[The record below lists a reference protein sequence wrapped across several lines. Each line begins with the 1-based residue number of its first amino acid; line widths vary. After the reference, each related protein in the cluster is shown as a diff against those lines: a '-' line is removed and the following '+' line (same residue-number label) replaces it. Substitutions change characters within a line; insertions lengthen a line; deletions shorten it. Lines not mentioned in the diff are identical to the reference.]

1 MPLRYVGK
9 AKQHVFLDVG
19 IEECLKST
27 PAYEVKAG
35 AGTKLVIT
43 VGPSCQDVATLAKLL
58 QAGVTCARVDLS
70 WGTKEYHARS
80 LANLAE
86 AMLQTRRL
94 CSVWLDTTGREV
106 VVRRP
111 VEYDASGWPR
121 QVDDKMTVQKEQEVV
136 ITTDPTIECGPN
148 LLPVNYPGF
157 PDIVDVGQTLQVG
170 RYLATGSEGVSLYL
184 EVVDIEDDK
193 VICRATN
200 SATLDGLLTVMV
212 CHTCDEDFRA
222 DFALPLLTEHDVE
235 CMRFLGSQFEVD
247 FISLSY
253 CNAATDLYSCRA
265 LLDSL
270 GMQQTKIIA
279 KIERKAAVR
288 NFEPIAH
295 VADGIIISRGNLGLD
310 FDAEVMALLQK
321 RIISRCNQLGKPVLI
336 TRIVDTMIT
345 TPRPTRAEATD
356 VANAVLDGVDGLL
369 LGAETL
375 RGRYPVDTADTVL
388 KLCHSAEQH
397 FDYRTHHET
406 LMGEAYEE
414 EVSLGRADVSVSD
427 FRMYLG
433 EGSPTTTL
441 ARGGARRSRFF
452 KARSFGANLLGARSS
467 TSEDGGPYGGA
478 GGGGGREANGAAGG
492 GGAGSPHVGFQ
503 VGGATPAPP
512 LACPTALA
520 GIGTGPAVG
529 AELAAQGI
537 SQAAQGGQV
546 TPGPSSPG
554 FQPPASPPDGPPSA
568 DRGGLMGE
576 LSASS
581 SAPAPAL
588 PPQPHISM
596 FGSLPPTLSGSSPQ
610 LQAILA
616 THAPYMSKL
625 ESIASSATRT
635 AEKINAGLI
644 MVMVQTGRTVSLVAK
659 YRPPMPILA
668 VVVPQLKA
676 TQLGWRLE
684 GKFLARQALALRG
697 VVPMMAA
704 PMSDTGEDL
713 LSEAVH
719 SAFLQRLVRPNDY
732 VVCIMSHRGS
742 MVVKVVQVNRIGAGL
757 KTMSG
762 LNSGGIGS
770 ESPDIISERS
780 PFGAY
785 MPPHSPMVRSGV
797 PPSPSRTLSGRP
809 SPLSMAP
816 PPLSLGGGFGPT
828 PSGPIAPVVGA
839 GRGGGHYL
847 LSTASEAQYLD
858 DRTAAALAAELA
870 VAREAREAGSA
881 RSSAGGSPLGSGA
894 AAGGRGLRIS
904 LESPTSPSADGAAD
918 GRASVGSGGSGL
930 SPIREGVPADSLPA
944 GRASS
949 LPGQQ
954 S

>member
-1 MPLRYVGK
+1 MPLRRVGK

-19 IEECLKST
+19 IEECLRST
-27 PAYEVKAG
+27 PPQEMHAG

-43 VGPSCQDVATLAKLL
+43 IGPSCQDVGTLTRLL
-58 QAGVTCARVDLS
+58 QAGVACARVDLS

-86 AMLQTRRL
+86 AMHQTRRL

-106 VVRRP
+106 VVRRA

-121 QVDDKMTVQKEQEVV
+121 QVDDKMTVQKDQELV
-136 ITTDPTIECGPN
+136 ITTDPTTESTPN
-148 LLPVNYPGF
+148 LFPVNYPGF

-184 EVVDIEDDK
+184 EVVDIEDDR
-193 VICRATN
+193 VVCRATN
-200 SATLDGLLTVMV
+200 SATLDGLLTVML

-247 FISLSY
+247 FVSLSY
-253 CNAATDLYSCRA
+253 CNSAPDLYSCRA
-265 LLDSL
+265 LLDSI

-288 NFEPIAH
+288 NFEAIAH

-375 RGRYPVDTADTVL
+375 RGQYPVDTVETVL
-388 KLCHSAEQH
+388 KLCHAAEQH

-433 EGSPTTTL
+433 EQSPTSTL
-441 ARGGARRSRFF
+441 ARGSDRRSRFL
-452 KARSFGANLLGARSS
+452 KSRSAILLAGRSS
-467 TSEDGGPYGGA
+467 TSEDGSPHRAGPPG
-478 GGGGGREANGAAGG
+478 EADGTG
-492 GGAGSPHVGFQ
+492 GGARVGFQ

-520 GIGTGPAVG
+520 GIAAGPAGG
-529 AELAAQGI
+529 AQLAARGI
-537 SQAAQGGQV
+537 SQAGGV
-546 TPGPSSPG
+546 TPGPTSPG
-554 FQPPASPPDGPPSA
+554 FQPPSDAAAS
-568 DRGGLMGE
+568 GGASGMAGE
-576 LSASS
+576 LSAT
-581 SAPAPAL
+581 SATA
-588 PPQPHISM
+588 QPYVST
-596 FGSLPPTLSGSSPQ
+596 FGSLPPTLSGGSPQ

-644 MVMVQTGRTVSLVAK
+644 MVLVQTGRTVSLVAK

-684 GKFLARQALALRG
+684 GKYLARQALALRG
-697 VVPMMAA
+697 VVPLMAA

-719 SAFLQRLVRPNDY
+719 SAYMQRLVRPNEY
-732 VVCIMSHRGS
+732 VVCIMTHRGS
-742 MVVKVVQVNRIGAGL
+742 MVVKVVQVNRTGAGL
-757 KTMSG
+757 KSMGGQNSSLISG
-762 LNSGGIGS
+762 
-770 ESPDIISERS
+770 EMPDIISDRS
-780 PFGAY
+780 PFGAF
-785 MPPHSPMVRSGV
+785 MPPLSPRVRSAV

-816 PPLSLGGGFGPT
+816 PPLSLGGGFSSPG
-828 PSGPIAPVVGA
+828 GPVVGS
-839 GRGGGHYL
+839 GRGGGGFL
-847 LSTASEAQYLD
+847 ISTASEAQYLD
-858 DRTAAALAAELA
+858 DHTAATLAAELA
-870 VAREAREAGSA
+870 AAREAHEAGHPAST
-881 RSSAGGSPLGSGA
+881 RSSQGGSPLGPGA

-904 LESPTSPSADGAAD
+904 LDAPASPLADGAAD
-918 GRASVGSGGSGL
+918 GRSSAGSGGGGL
-930 SPIREGVPADSLPA
+930 SPIREGVPTDGPPDRRTGRPA
-944 GRASS
+944 N
-949 LPGQQ
+949 QQ
-954 S
+954 R